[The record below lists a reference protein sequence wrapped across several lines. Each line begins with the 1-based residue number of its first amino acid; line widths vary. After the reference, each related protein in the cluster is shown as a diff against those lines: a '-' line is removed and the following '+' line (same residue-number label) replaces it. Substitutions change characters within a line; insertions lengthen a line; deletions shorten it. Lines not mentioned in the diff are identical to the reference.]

1 MNKDW
6 DDSITSATEVATL
19 RPANSCKKD
28 QKIDQAGSCGK
39 KVDDV
44 SGRLSLLPQSSHSVS
59 YASTFIGEEEKA
71 TSSSPIGDQILMAG
85 VKVSHVRIVVM

>member
-1 MNKDW
+1 MTPTHLIKMVDKNVRNRLT
-6 DDSITSATEVATL
+6 SIRDTHTG
-19 RPANSCKKD
+19 
-28 QKIDQAGSCGK
+28 GSCGK

-44 SGRLSLLPQSSHSVS
+44 SGRLSLLPQSSHSVG